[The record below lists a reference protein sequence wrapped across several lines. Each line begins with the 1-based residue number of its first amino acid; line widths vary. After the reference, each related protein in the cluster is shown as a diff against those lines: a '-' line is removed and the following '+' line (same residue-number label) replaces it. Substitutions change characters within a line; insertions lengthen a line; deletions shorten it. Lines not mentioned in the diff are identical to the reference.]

1 MNSIYDYNCVKR
13 MRRRYI
19 MKRRVCKNIII
30 TGVIIMMILCGGCG
44 RRREEQPVSVKH
56 EEEDYQ
62 RYDFKDIWST
72 LTVEGKN
79 VGFPFDVKDI
89 PEHLRVH
96 TGMNEE
102 DIKEELEDIGT
113 VVGDVYKDNNPTNI
127 SLTIKPE
134 EGTIDIDKGR
144 VVGITI
150 YANERDMLSGNEE
163 MCDICIYGIKL
174 GTPMSEVI
182 EILNEPSYKYEGEEQ
197 IMYEYY
203 DNENDGI
210 NIISYNGETV
220 SQIDV
225 YFYD

>member
-1 MNSIYDYNCVKR
+1 
-13 MRRRYI
+13 

-30 TGVIIMMILCGGCG
+30 TGVIITMILCGGCG

-102 DIKEELEDIGT
+102 DIKEELKDVGT
-113 VVGDVYKDNNPTNI
+113 VFLWG
-127 SLTIKPE
+127 L
-134 EGTIDIDKGR
+134 
-144 VVGITI
+144 
-150 YANERDMLSGNEE
+150 
-163 MCDICIYGIKL
+163 
-174 GTPMSEVI
+174 
-182 EILNEPSYKYEGEEQ
+182 
-197 IMYEYY
+197 
-203 DNENDGI
+203 
-210 NIISYNGETV
+210 
-220 SQIDV
+220 
-225 YFYD
+225 